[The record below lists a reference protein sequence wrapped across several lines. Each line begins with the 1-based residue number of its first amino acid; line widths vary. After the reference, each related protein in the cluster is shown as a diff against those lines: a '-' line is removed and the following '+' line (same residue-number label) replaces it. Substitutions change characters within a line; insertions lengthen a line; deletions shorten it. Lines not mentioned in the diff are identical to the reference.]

1 MQAETRD
8 IPQATVR
15 GQIAEEMS
23 MKFQEVMQQF
33 AADAA
38 DERLIEVP
46 EHWGQGRAVFGGMAA
61 ALALA
66 HLQGAIPDGI
76 PLRSV
81 SVSFVAPLNSGEA
94 VVRRKILRQGKS
106 VVQAQVEIEQAGQ
119 VVLAALASFGAARQS
134 QLQVPAQP
142 APEWPHRGM
151 QLPDSDL
158 APEFTRHFDYRIQQ
172 GNAPFSGGNSRT
184 LGGAIRFRGEFA
196 AAVGVPE
203 LLALVDA
210 WPPVSLGLMQ
220 GPAPAS
226 SLTWT
231 LELLPQSTAFSGSDW
246 WAYLANIEHGAD
258 GYHHIEAK
266 CWAPDGSLIAISR
279 QTVTVFA

>member
-1 MQAETRD
+1 
-8 IPQATVR
+8 
-15 GQIAEEMS
+15 
-23 MKFQEVMQQF
+23 MKFQHVMQQF
-33 AADAA
+33 AGNAA

-46 EHWGQGRAVFGGMAA
+46 AHWGQGRAVFGGMAA
-61 ALALA
+61 ALGLA
-66 HLQGAIPDGI
+66 HLQGAIPGGL

-94 VVRRKILRQGKS
+94 VVRRRILRQGKS

-119 VVLAALASFGAARQS
+119 VALVALASFGAARAS
-134 QLQVPAQP
+134 QLSVPAVA
-142 APEWPHRGM
+142 APDWSTPGIR
-151 QLPDSDL
+151 LPDSEM
-158 APEFTRHFDYRIQQ
+158 APEFTRHFDYQIQQ
-172 GNAPFSGGNSRT
+172 GNAPFSGGKSRT
-184 LGGAIRFRGEFA
+184 LGGAIRFRGEFSET
-196 AAVGVPE
+196 VGVPE

-210 WPPVSLGLMQ
+210 WPPVSLGLMA

-231 LELLPQSTAFSGSDW
+231 LELLPQAGTFSGSDW
-246 WAYLANIEHGAD
+246 WTYLANIEHGAD

>member
-1 MQAETRD
+1 
-8 IPQATVR
+8 
-15 GQIAEEMS
+15 
-23 MKFQEVMQQF
+23 MKFQHVMQQF
-33 AADAA
+33 AGNAA

-46 EHWGQGRAVFGGMAA
+46 AHWGQGRAVFGGMAA
-61 ALALA
+61 ALAMS
-66 HLQGAIPDGI
+66 HLQGAIAADI

-94 VVRRKILRQGKS
+94 VVRRRILRQGKS
-106 VVQAQVEIEQAGQ
+106 VVQAQVAIEQAGQ
-119 VVLAALASFGAARQS
+119 VVLAALASFGAPRPS
-134 QLQVPAQP
+134 QLSVSAVAAPAWST
-142 APEWPHRGM
+142 AGIR
-151 QLPDSDL
+151 LPDSEM
-158 APEFTRHFDYRIQQ
+158 APEFTRHFDYQIQQ
-172 GNAPFSGGNSRT
+172 GNAPFSGGKSRT
-184 LGGAIRFRGEFA
+184 LGGAIRFRGEFDA
-196 AAVGVPE
+196 QVGVPE

-210 WPPVSLGLMQ
+210 WPPVSLGLMS

-231 LELLPQSTAFSGSDW
+231 LELLPQAQTFSGSEW
-246 WAYLANIEHGAD
+246 WSYLANIEHGAD

>member
-1 MQAETRD
+1 
-8 IPQATVR
+8 
-15 GQIAEEMS
+15 
-23 MKFQEVMQQF
+23 MKFQDVMQQF
-33 AADAA
+33 AVDAA

-46 EHWGQGRAVFGGMAA
+46 AHWGQGRAVFGGMAA
-61 ALALA
+61 ALAMA
-66 HLQGAIPDGI
+66 HLQSVIPAGM

-81 SVSFVAPLNSGEA
+81 SVSFVAPLNGGEA
-94 VVRRKILRQGKS
+94 VVRRRILRQGKS
-106 VVQAQVEIEQAGQ
+106 VQQAQVEIEQAGQ
-119 VVLAALASFGAARQS
+119 VALVALASFGASRPS
-134 QLQVPAQP
+134 QLSVSAVA
-142 APEWPHRGM
+142 APVWTTPGIC
-151 QLPDSDL
+151 LPDSEM
-158 APEFTRHFDYRIQQ
+158 APEFTRHFDYQIQQ
-172 GNAPFSGGNSRT
+172 GNAPFSGGKSRT

-196 AAVGVPE
+196 EQVGVPE

-210 WPPVSLGLMQ
+210 WPPVSLGLMS

-231 LELLPQSTAFSGSDW
+231 LELLPQAQTFSGSDW
-246 WAYLANIEHGAD
+246 WSYLANIEHGAD

>member
-1 MQAETRD
+1 
-8 IPQATVR
+8 
-15 GQIAEEMS
+15 
-23 MKFQEVMQQF
+23 MKFQDVMQQF
-33 AADAA
+33 AATAA

-46 EHWGQGRAVFGGMAA
+46 AHWGQGRAVFGGMAA
-61 ALALA
+61 ALAMA
-66 HLQGAIPDGI
+66 HLQGVIPAGM

-94 VVRRKILRQGKS
+94 VVRRRILRQGKS
-106 VVQAQVEIEQAGQ
+106 VLQAQVEIEQTGQ
-119 VVLAALASFGAARQS
+119 VVLAALASFGAPRPS
-134 QLQVPAQP
+134 QLSVAAVAAPAWTT
-142 APEWPHRGM
+142 AGIR
-151 QLPDSDL
+151 LPDNDM
-158 APEFTRHFDYRIQQ
+158 APEFTRHFDYQIQH

-184 LGGAIRFRGEFA
+184 LGGAIRFRGEFDA
-196 AAVGVPE
+196 QVGVPE

-210 WPPVSLGLMQ
+210 WPPVSLGLMS

-231 LELLPQSTAFSGSDW
+231 LELLPQTRTFSGSDW
-246 WAYLANIEHGAD
+246 WSYLANIEHGAD

>member
-1 MQAETRD
+1 
-8 IPQATVR
+8 
-15 GQIAEEMS
+15 
-23 MKFQEVMQQF
+23 
-33 AADAA
+33 
-38 DERLIEVP
+38 
-46 EHWGQGRAVFGGMAA
+46 
-61 ALALA
+61 
-66 HLQGAIPDGI
+66 
-76 PLRSV
+76 
-81 SVSFVAPLNSGEA
+81 
-94 VVRRKILRQGKS
+94 

-119 VVLAALASFGAARQS
+119 VVLAALASFGAARAS
-134 QLQVPAQP
+134 QLQVAAQA
-142 APEWPHRGM
+142 APEWPQRGM

-184 LGGAIRFRGEFA
+184 LGGAIRFRGA
-196 AAVGVPE
+196 SDAPVPALVGVPE

-231 LELLPQSTAFSGSDW
+231 LELLPQTSAFSGSDW
-246 WAYLANIEHGAD
+246 WSYLANIEHGAD

>member
-1 MQAETRD
+1 
-8 IPQATVR
+8 
-15 GQIAEEMS
+15 
-23 MKFQEVMQQF
+23 MKFQHVMQQF
-33 AADAA
+33 AGNAA

-46 EHWGQGRAVFGGMAA
+46 AHWGQGRAVFGGMAA
-61 ALALA
+61 ALAMS
-66 HLQGAIPDGI
+66 HLQGAIAADI

-94 VVRRKILRQGKS
+94 VVRRRILRQGKS

-119 VVLAALASFGAARQS
+119 VVLAALTSFGAPRPS
-134 QLQVPAQP
+134 QLSVSAVAAPAWST
-142 APEWPHRGM
+142 AGIR
-151 QLPDSDL
+151 LPDSEM
-158 APEFTRHFDYRIQQ
+158 APEFTRHFDYQIQQ
-172 GNAPFSGGNSRT
+172 GNAPFSGGKSRT
-184 LGGAIRFRGEFA
+184 LGGAIRFRGEFSET
-196 AAVGVPE
+196 VGVPE

-210 WPPVSLGLMQ
+210 WPPVSLGLMS

-231 LELLPQSTAFSGSDW
+231 LELLPQAGTFSGSEW
-246 WAYLANIEHGAD
+246 WSYLANIEHGAD